1 MINLSSRGHFSLF
14 YSKSCSKESTGLR
27 LVKKVTQERM
37 KKRQGHLI
45 FFGGGRGREG
55 SFFTVEGSWAAWSSE
70 LKDRDSGNSYI
81 PFVVTEIVR
90 EGLYQLSALKS
101 MGQDSPWLNSRA
113 SAVRHLLISVI

>member
-45 FFGGGRGREG
+45 FFFGGEG
-55 SFFTVEGSWAAWSSE
+55 QG
-70 LKDRDSGNSYI
+70 
-81 PFVVTEIVR
+81 
-90 EGLYQLSALKS
+90 GLIFYC
-101 MGQDSPWLNSRA
+101 
-113 SAVRHLLISVI
+113 